1 MNDPKESME
10 KIAVEDLQNLV
21 GELRMMARGLLS
33 GERKNHSFT
42 PTGLAM
48 SALRRAKLKNQ
59 DWEEVRWENR
69 AHFFS
74 CVAEAMRHSLVDHA
88 RRRSAKG
95 RGNLVYLPPDESIFR
110 NLAQD
115 ADEQPDR
122 YLHLEEAM
130 EKLRLT
136 ENRLATVVSHFYYL
150 GHSIHEIATILDISE
165 KTVDRDLNRGRVLL
179 KKFLTRDDL
188 R

>member
-1 MNDPKESME
+1 MNEPEESSD
-10 KIAVEDLQNLV
+10 KIEVNDLKNLV
-21 GELRMMARGLLS
+21 GELRMMARRLLS
-33 GERKNHSFT
+33 GERRNHSFT

-48 SALRRAKLKNQ
+48 SALRRAKLKDQ
-59 DWEEVRWENR
+59 EWEDVRWENR

-74 CVAEAMRHSLVDHA
+74 CLSEAMRHSLVDHA

-95 RGNLVYLPPDESIFR
+95 RGNVVYLPPDETVFR

-115 ADEQPDR
+115 ADQEPER

-150 GHSIHEIATILDISE
+150 GHSTHEIATILDISE

-179 KKFLTRDDL
+179 RKFLTRDVPH
-188 R
+188 